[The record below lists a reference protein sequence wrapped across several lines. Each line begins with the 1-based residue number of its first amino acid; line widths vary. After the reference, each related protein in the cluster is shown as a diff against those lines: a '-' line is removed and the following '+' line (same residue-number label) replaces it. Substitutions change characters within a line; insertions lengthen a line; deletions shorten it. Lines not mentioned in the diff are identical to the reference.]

1 MEKYDEQLSFDG
13 LVHEVIVVDDG
24 SSNEDRIKMR
34 SRNPNFKFIFKNE
47 SQKGH
52 AHSMNILVEH
62 VKTEYFIYIEDDWQ
76 YRGMMPF
83 SQYILEAKDILD
95 SYANNI
101 FESEL
106 KVNQILFNEQ
116 SQRSCAVAD
125 MEKCKFG
132 EGMYYGG
139 WYREKEMSNVEQL
152 GLRCRQDRKNKQCI
166 YPLIHYSIHEGSL
179 FPLNFL
185 NEYIDQE
192 FEDLRQDAIRRGIH
206 TQTHTYIHTYT

>member
-62 VKTEYFIYIEDDWQ
+62 VKTEYFIYVEDDWQ

-95 SYANNI
+95 R
-101 FESEL
+101 F
-106 KVNQILFNEQ
+106 V
-116 SQRSCAVAD
+116 
-125 MEKCKFG
+125 
-132 EGMYYGG
+132 
-139 WYREKEMSNVEQL
+139 
-152 GLRCRQDRKNKQCI
+152 
-166 YPLIHYSIHEGSL
+166 
-179 FPLNFL
+179 
-185 NEYIDQE
+185 
-192 FEDLRQDAIRRGIH
+192 
-206 TQTHTYIHTYT
+206 